1 MWRKQPH
8 PDGHD
13 SRAVANRL
21 IEMADERGI
30 SLTILHL
37 VKLVYFAHG
46 WHLGLF
52 HKPLIRHTVQAWRY
66 GPVIPE
72 VYSAFRPKPPEP
84 ARAPVKKQRGYKEEF
99 TEDETMVLRRVLE
112 KYSAMPF
119 DTLTHLTHRPGSPWD
134 QVRQYGYYATIP
146 NEVMEKYFGDRIRE
160 TRANIEREKTA
171 RREHGEQR

>member
-30 SLTILHL
+30 SLTIVHL

-52 HKPLIRHTVQAWRY
+52 HRPLIRHAVQA
-66 GPVIPE
+66 
-72 VYSAFRPKPPEP
+72 
-84 ARAPVKKQRGYKEEF
+84 
-99 TEDETMVLRRVLE
+99 
-112 KYSAMPF
+112 
-119 DTLTHLTHRPGSPWD
+119 
-134 QVRQYGYYATIP
+134 
-146 NEVMEKYFGDRIRE
+146 
-160 TRANIEREKTA
+160 
-171 RREHGEQR
+171 